1 MEKLISADL
10 FCPFSSQ
17 INKNIDVLE
26 QYSVEWVLG
35 FNLLAN
41 ESSYQRFCKSKFFLM
56 AATTYPYCN
65 FQELKI
71 ANDWLSWLFIWDD
84 QCDLSELKT
93 QPELLKAIHKRFL
106 EILNGAEVTSH
117 DIPLSRALSN
127 LREPML
133 EKASVK
139 WLNYF
144 ICGFEKYLY
153 GCFEEANNRVDG
165 IVPDTDTCIAMR
177 RLSAGADVTLPLIEL
192 CDQLIIPD
200 FLRKQHIFKQLN
212 EITNN
217 LLGWSNDIFS
227 LSRELATGHV
237 HNLVFVLHCQ
247 HKISLEEAMKIAT
260 KMHDDEIQKLID
272 LEAKIPSF
280 GEEIDA
286 ELAKYI
292 LGIHAWIRGNLD
304 WYSFTA
310 RYKTVEMLE
319 LAKY

>member
-1 MEKLISADL
+1 MEKLISLDL
-10 FCPFSSQ
+10 YCPFSSQ
-17 INKNIDVLE
+17 INKNIDFLE
-26 QYSVEWVLG
+26 EYSLEWVLG

-41 ESSYQRFCKSKFFLM
+41 ESSYQRFCKSNFFLM

-93 QPELLKAIHKRFL
+93 KPESLKAIHKRFL
-106 EILNGAEVTSH
+106 EILNGAEVTSY

-127 LREPML
+127 LRERML
-133 EKASVK
+133 EKASLK

-144 ICGFEKYLY
+144 ICGFEKYLH

-165 IVPDTDTCIAMR
+165 IVPDTDTYIAMR
-177 RLSAGADVTLPLIEL
+177 RLSAGADVALPLIEL

-200 FLRKQHIFKQLN
+200 FLRKQDIFKQLN

-237 HNLVFVLHCQ
+237 HNLVFVLHYQ
-247 HKISLEEAMKIAT
+247 HKISLEEAMKLAMR
-260 KMHDDEIQKLID
+260 MHDNEIQKLVD
-272 LEAKIPSF
+272 LEANIPSF
-280 GEEIDA
+280 GKEIDP

-319 LAKY
+319 LA